1 MSPNEARDEMLAI
14 FKIIWDDQGYTA
26 VYTDVAGSPPV
37 ASKPWARPTIKH
49 ALGGQASLSSDVG
62 TQIYTQ
68 VGTLFIQVFAPA
80 GDGGTE
86 ANRLAQLLLVA
97 YSIARGGSVWYRN
110 QRLKNIG
117 SDGAFENVNVLI
129 DFTYDD
135 TR

>member
-1 MSPNEARDEMLAI
+1 MTPNEARDEMLAI

-26 VYTDVAGSPPV
+26 VYTDVPGSPPS

-68 VGTLFIQVFAPA
+68 VGTLFIQVFAPL
-80 GDGGTE
+80 GDGGKK
-86 ANRLAQLLLVA
+86 ANDLAQLLLVA
-97 YSIARGGSVWYRN
+97 YSTARGGSVWYRN
-110 QRLKNIG
+110 QRLKNVG